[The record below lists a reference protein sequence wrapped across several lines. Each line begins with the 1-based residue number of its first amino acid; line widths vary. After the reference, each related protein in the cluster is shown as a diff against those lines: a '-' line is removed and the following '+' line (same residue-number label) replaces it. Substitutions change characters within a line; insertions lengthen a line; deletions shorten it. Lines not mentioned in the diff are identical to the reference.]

1 MYLGFDI
8 GGTKC
13 AVCLGT
19 ADGRILA
26 RRSFA
31 TEEPKGPEPA
41 LAQLF
46 SHAQELLTQHQAR
59 PFAVGISCGSPLDP
73 ELGVI
78 QAPANLPSW
87 VDVPIVR
94 LVRERLGL
102 PAYLENDANAGAL
115 AEWWFGAG
123 RGARNVVF
131 CTFGTGMGAGLI
143 LDGRLYRGTNVYA
156 GEIGHLRLAAYGP
169 VGCRKPG
176 SFEGFC
182 SGGGIAQVAKIE
194 RQAWDGPTV
203 LGASPSARDVGEAA
217 ERGDALAL
225 HILTVTGRYLGQG
238 LAIVLDVLNPQVIV
252 LGSIFAR
259 CERFL
264 RPAMD
269 AVLRAEALPQ
279 TYGVCKVVP
288 AQLGEAIGD
297 VAAIAIAHT
306 AIAPTAG
313 AAGGATAR

>member
-1 MYLGFDI
+1 MYRGFDI

-19 ADGRILA
+19 ADGAILD

-31 TEEPKGPEPA
+31 TEEPRGP
-41 LAQLF
+41 AQAIENLF
-46 SHAQELLTQHQAR
+46 RCADELLRAHQAA
-59 PFAVGISCGSPLDP
+59 PIAVGISCGSPMDP
-73 ELGVI
+73 EAGII

-87 VDVPIVR
+87 KDVAIARMVK
-94 LVRERLGL
+94 ERLGL

-115 AEWWFGAG
+115 AEWLFGAG

-131 CTFGTGMGAGLI
+131 MTFGTGMGAGLI

-156 GEIGHLRLAAYGP
+156 GEVGHLRLSPYGP
-169 VGCRKPG
+169 VGCRKAG

-182 SGGGIAQVAKIE
+182 SGGGIAQVGRIE
-194 RQAWDGPTV
+194 RVAWDGPTE
-203 LGASPSARDVGEAA
+203 LGEQPSARDIGEAA
-217 ERGDALAL
+217 ARGDALAL
-225 HILTVTGRYLGQG
+225 HILALTGEWLGRG
-238 LAIVLDVLNPQVIV
+238 LAVVLDVLNPQVVV

-279 TYGVCKVVP
+279 TYSVCRIVP
-288 AQLGEAIGD
+288 AQLGERIGD
-297 VAAIAIAHT
+297 VAAISIAHDACT
-306 AIAPTAG
+306 RARAASAG
-313 AAGGATAR
+313 A